1 MVRRQ
6 TSAPMLGSGAVRA
19 VAVGY
24 DNRPVTPD
32 ELEVEKRLVREAMAD
47 GAMGLSSALSYA
59 PNIYMSTE
67 ELTALAKEAG
77 AAGGIYAFHVRTING
92 QDPNAIREAVQ
103 IAANAH
109 VALHLFHLNSVAS
122 TSAPEF
128 LKIIHEAQ
136 NNGLPG
142 T

>member
-1 MVRRQ
+1 
-6 TSAPMLGSGAVRA
+6 
-19 VAVGY
+19 
-24 DNRPVTPD
+24 
-32 ELEVEKRLVREAMAD
+32 MAD